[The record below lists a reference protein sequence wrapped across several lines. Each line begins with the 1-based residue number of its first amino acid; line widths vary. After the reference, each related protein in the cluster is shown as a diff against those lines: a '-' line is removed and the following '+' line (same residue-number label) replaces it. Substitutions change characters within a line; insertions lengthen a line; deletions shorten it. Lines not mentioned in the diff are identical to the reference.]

1 MFDIDSIPDSVI
13 FQVIKKLEKEENR
26 NYRIVSTKR
35 YLNSIVSEIEKSK
48 NNIIW
53 DDMYL
58 YQSSGDNYIDRN
70 IKKLSWFRSYVSG
83 LLDICETDLIDSGI
97 FDNDIVYFKY
107 KDKYYKIE
115 TIYGQGSITSIEVCS
130 EQRYYYD
137 FDKHYTRLKK

>member
-13 FQVIKKLEKEENR
+13 FKVIKKLEKEENR

-58 YQSSGDNYIDRN
+58 YQSSGDNYTDRN

-107 KDKYYKIE
+107 KDKY
-115 TIYGQGSITSIEVCS
+115 
-130 EQRYYYD
+130 
-137 FDKHYTRLKK
+137 

>member
-13 FQVIKKLEKEENR
+13 FKVIKKLEKEENR

-35 YLNSIVSEIEKSK
+35 YLNSIVSEIEKSE

-70 IKKLSWFRSYVSG
+70 IKKLSWFRSYVSD

-130 EQRYYYD
+130 EQSYYYD

>member
-1 MFDIDSIPDSVI
+1 MFDINSIPDSVI
-13 FQVIKKLEKEENR
+13 FKVIKKLEKEENR

-35 YLNSIVSEIEKSK
+35 YLNSIVSEIEKSE

-70 IKKLSWFRSYVSG
+70 IKKLSWFRSYVSD

-97 FDNDIVYFKY
+97 FYNDIVYFKY

-115 TIYGQGSITSIEVCS
+115 TIYGQGTMTSIEVCS
-130 EQRYYYD
+130 EQS
-137 FDKHYTRLKK
+137 